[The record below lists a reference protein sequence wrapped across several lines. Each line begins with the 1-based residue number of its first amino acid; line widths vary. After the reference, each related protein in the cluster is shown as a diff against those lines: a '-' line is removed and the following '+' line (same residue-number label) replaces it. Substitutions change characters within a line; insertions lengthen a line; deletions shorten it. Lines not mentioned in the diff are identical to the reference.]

1 MNYQLKTLVELK
13 EICKKRKL
21 KGYSKLNK
29 QELIQFI
36 QNNSK
41 KRNTNITKIKKLG
54 WKPKIN
60 INNGLKIYYEWYLN
74 QLKQAKI
81 NLFSGKPK
89 SFLFKFLSE
98 ILIFS

>member
-21 KGYSKLNK
+21 NGYSKLNK

-41 KRNTNITKIKKLG
+41 KRN
-54 WKPKIN
+54 
-60 INNGLKIYYEWYLN
+60 
-74 QLKQAKI
+74 
-81 NLFSGKPK
+81 S
-89 SFLFKFLSE
+89 
-98 ILIFS
+98 